1 MHKIVCQGCGDI
13 FMSNTQEENNKW
25 MKLHWD
31 YQYPSHAKC
40 KFCDTTIH
48 DNDDDSVKKRLFEH
62 EEKICEEAKRR
73 IHPTMHKIVCQAGG
87 CEVIFVSNTQEEN
100 NKWMKLHWDYQY
112 PSHAKCEFCDTIF
125 HDNDDDSVKKKL
137 FEHEEK
143 ICKEA
148 KRRKHQ
154 TMQKIVCQGC
164 GDIFMSY
171 TQEEN
176 NKLMKLHWD
185 YQYPSHTKC
194 EFCDIIFH
202 DNDDDSVKKRL
213 FEHMEKICK
222 EAKHLFACK
231 NVTKQ
236 DCNKFFITT
245 DKNLP
250 DPKQLK
256 KHLKEKHEIENAIA
270 CKSIFGIHGCD
281 YWFMANL
288 DSDGDED
295 YDDEEMDKHYA
306 GPAHYKKIKKRK

>member
-1 MHKIVCQGCGDI
+1 MHKIVCQGC
-13 FMSNTQEENNKW
+13 
-25 MKLHWD
+25 
-31 YQYPSHAKC
+31 
-40 KFCDTTIH
+40 
-48 DNDDDSVKKRLFEH
+48 
-62 EEKICEEAKRR
+62 EA
-73 IHPTMHKIVCQAGG
+73 
-87 CEVIFVSNTQEEN
+87 IFVSNTQEEN